1 MFVPILL
8 DANSPT
14 AQSSPQWALVSVNNC
29 EMRRYFHEHTLDIAY
44 TSKVRTRAHFLIPY

>member
-29 EMRRYFHEHTLDIAY
+29 EMRRYFHEHNLDIAY
-44 TSKVRTRAHFLIPY
+44 TSKVRTRAHFLIP